1 MKSVSFLSFRNF
13 ALASGALLVSGLLGH
28 VAWAQGVQPAGQ
40 LRGVTQNMPL
50 QVKPLAREQEVIR
63 LRPGELPEVT
73 LTSGMLYR
81 ILAAEISYQRGQYVA
96 AGSTMLELARETGDR
111 RLAKRAIEFYLA
123 GGSLPGALEA
133 ARAWVRVSPDDP
145 EAVSTELAL
154 AAAAG
159 QTSGLATALRKR
171 IDEAQDKSSAIGQ
184 SVAVLSRMPDK
195 RAALDILD
203 RAVNES
209 KGRNLLAAHL
219 ALSDMAQAAGDAPR
233 ALAEARLGLAVSP
246 RSEEAAMRVFE
257 YGMAVDPEKA
267 LKDARSFVAAYPAS
281 RRLRLLIAG
290 QLAER
295 GDYDASLAEL
305 QSMARRSPEDF
316 DLIFMQAQVAYRA
329 KRLDQA
335 RALLDQ
341 FVSIQ
346 TQRQTAAAAGS
357 TDAPAALADAYLLL
371 ARIAEDQGRLD
382 DAIVQLGKIEEHAT
396 RYTSRMRQ
404 AALRARQG
412 KVDEALAIIDAAN
425 PADDEE
431 LALGVLTSAQILRDA
446 GRPADAIRR
455 LKAAEAELPESV
467 EIKYELAM
475 LYERENKLA
484 EAEKLLREVIAIDPG
499 HAHSYNALGYALA
512 DRNVRLPEA
521 LKLITRAMEI
531 APEDPFIMDSMGWIK
546 FRMGDLNAAQDFL
559 TRAYRKRPEADI
571 AAHLGEV
578 LWMLGQKDEARAIWK
593 EGAARDPNNAT
604 LLETTRRFGVKL

>member
-1 MKSVSFLSFRNF
+1 MKSVSFISFRNF
-13 ALASGALLVSGLLGH
+13 ALASGALLVSGLLAH

-40 LRGVTQNMPL
+40 PRGVSQNMPL

-81 ILAAEISYQRGQYVA
+81 ILAAEISAQRGQYVA

-195 RAALDILD
+195 RAAFDILD

-219 ALSDMAQAAGDAPR
+219 ALSDMAQAAGDSQR

-257 YGMAVDPEKA
+257 YGLAVDPDKA
-267 LKDARSFVAAYPAS
+267 LKDARSFVTAHPGS
-281 RRLRLLIAG
+281 RRLRLLIAS

-295 GDYDASLAEL
+295 GDYDAALAEL
-305 QSMARRSPEDF
+305 QAMAKRSPEDF

-346 TQRQTAAAAGS
+346 SQRQTAAAAGA
-357 TDAPAALADAYLLL
+357 TDASAALADAYLLL

-425 PADDEE
+425 AADDEE
-431 LALGVLTSAQILRDA
+431 LALGALTAAQILRDA

-484 EAEKLLREVIAIDPG
+484 EAEKLLREVIAIDAG
-499 HAHSYNALGYALA
+499 HAHAYNALGYALA
-512 DRNVRLPEA
+512 DRNIRLPEA
-521 LKLITRAMEI
+521 LKLITRALEI
-531 APEDPFIMDSMGWIK
+531 APEDPFIMDSMGWVK

-578 LWMLGQKDEARAIWK
+578 LWVRGQKDEARAIWK

>member
-1 MKSVSFLSFRNF
+1 MKSLSFPSFKNL
-13 ALASGALLVSGLLGH
+13 ALASGALLALGLFWQAA
-28 VAWAQGVQPAGQ
+28 VAQAGQPAGQ
-40 LRGVTQNMPL
+40 LGGVTQNMPL
-50 QVKPLAREQEVIR
+50 QIKPMPQEQEIIR

-73 LTSGMLYR
+73 LTSSMLYR
-81 ILAAEISYQRGQYVA
+81 ILAAELSFQRGQYVA

-111 RLAKRAIEFYLA
+111 RLARRAIEFFLA
-123 GGSLPGALEA
+123 GGNLPGALES
-133 ARAWVRVSPDDP
+133 ARAWVRVAPDDP

-171 IDEAQDKSSAIGQ
+171 IDDAQDKSSAIGQ
-184 SVAVLSRMPDK
+184 AVAVLARMPDK

-203 RAVNES
+203 RAINES

-219 ALSDMAQAAGDAPR
+219 ALADMAQAAGDAPR
-233 ALAEARLGLAVSP
+233 ALSEARLGLAVSP

-257 YGMAVDPEKA
+257 YGLAVDPDKA
-267 LKDARSFVAAYPAS
+267 LQDARKFVAAHPGS

-290 QLAER
+290 QLSER
-295 GDYDASLAEL
+295 GDFDASAAEL
-305 QSMARRSPEDF
+305 QSMAKRSPEDF
-316 DLIFMQAQVAYRA
+316 DLLFMQAQVAYRA

-335 RALLDQ
+335 KALLDQ

-346 TQRQTAAAAGS
+346 GQRQGASAPGA
-357 TDAPAALADAYLLL
+357 TDAPAALADAYLLQ

-382 DAIVQLGKIEEHAT
+382 DAVEQLGKIEEHAT

-404 AALRARQG
+404 AVIRARQG
-412 KVDEALAIIDAAN
+412 RIDEAIAIVDAAN

-431 LALGVLTSAQILRDA
+431 QTLGALTAAQILRDA
-446 GRPADAIRR
+446 GRTADAIRR
-455 LKAAEAELPESV
+455 LRAVEAELPDSV

-484 EAEKLLREVIAIDPG
+484 EAEKLLREVIALDPG

-531 APEDPFIMDSMGWIK
+531 APDDPFIMDSMGWVK
-546 FRMGDLNAAQDFL
+546 FRMGDTAAAEDFL
-559 TRAYRKRPEADI
+559 KRAYRKRPEADI

-578 LWMLGQKDEARAIWK
+578 LWVRGQKDEARAIWK
-593 EGAARDPNNAT
+593 EAAIREPANST
-604 LLETTRRFGVKL
+604 LLEMTRRFGVKP

>member
-1 MKSVSFLSFRNF
+1 MKSLSFPSFKN
-13 ALASGALLVSGLLGH
+13 LVVASGALLALGLIGQAA
-28 VAWAQGVQPAGQ
+28 VAQVAQPAGQ
-40 LRGVTQNMPL
+40 ARGVTQNMPL
-50 QVKPLAREQEVIR
+50 QIKPMPQEQEIIR

-73 LTSGMLYR
+73 LTSSLLYR
-81 ILAAEISYQRGQYVA
+81 ILAAEVSFQRGQYIA

-111 RLAKRAIEFYLA
+111 RLARRAIEAFLA
-123 GGSLPGALEA
+123 GGNLPGALEA
-133 ARAWVRVSPDDP
+133 ARAWARVAPDDP

-171 IDEAQDKSSAIGQ
+171 IDDAQDKSSAIGQ
-184 SVAVLSRMPDK
+184 AAAVLGRMPDK

-203 RAVNES
+203 RAISES

-219 ALSDMAQAAGDAPR
+219 ALADMAQAAGDAPR

-257 YGMAVDPEKA
+257 YGLAVDPDKA
-267 LKDARSFVAAYPAS
+267 LQDARTFVASHPGS
-281 RRLRLLIAG
+281 RRLRMLIAG

-295 GDYDASLAEL
+295 GDFDASLAEL
-305 QSMARRSPEDF
+305 QSMAKRSPEDF
-316 DLIFMQAQVAYRA
+316 DLLFMQAQVAYRA

-335 RALLDQ
+335 KALLDQ

-346 TQRQTAAAAGS
+346 GQRQGAAAPGA
-357 TDAPAALADAYLLL
+357 TDAPAALADAYLLQ

-382 DAIVQLGKIEEHAT
+382 DAVEQLGKIEEHAT

-404 AALRARQG
+404 AVIRARQG
-412 KVDEALAIIDAAN
+412 RIDEAVAIVDAAN

-431 LALGVLTSAQILRDA
+431 QTLGALTAAQILRDA
-446 GRPADAIRR
+446 GRTADAIRR
-455 LKAAEAELPESV
+455 LRAAEAELPESV
-467 EIKYELAM
+467 ELKYELAM

-484 EAEKLLREVIAIDPG
+484 EAEKLLREVMAIDPG

-531 APEDPFIMDSMGWIK
+531 APDDPFIMDSMGWVK
-546 FRMGDLNAAQDFL
+546 FRMGDTAAAEDFL
-559 TRAYRKRPEADI
+559 KRAYRKRPEADI

-578 LWMLGQKDEARAIWK
+578 LWVRGQKDEARAIWK
-593 EGAARDPNNAT
+593 EAAIREPANST
-604 LLETTRRFGVKL
+604 LLETTRRFGVKP

>member
-1 MKSVSFLSFRNF
+1 
-13 ALASGALLVSGLLGH
+13 
-28 VAWAQGVQPAGQ
+28 
-40 LRGVTQNMPL
+40 MPL

-267 LKDARSFVAAYPAS
+267 LKDARSFVTAHPAS

-425 PADDEE
+425 PGDDEE

-521 LKLITRAMEI
+521 LELITRAMEI

>member
-267 LKDARSFVAAYPAS
+267 LKDARSFVTAHPAS

-305 QSMARRSPEDF
+305 HSMARRSPEDF

-425 PADDEE
+425 PGDDEE

-521 LKLITRAMEI
+521 LELITRAMEI

>member
-267 LKDARSFVAAYPAS
+267 LKDARSFVTAHPAS

-425 PADDEE
+425 PGDDEE

-521 LKLITRAMEI
+521 LELITRAMEI

>member
-1 MKSVSFLSFRNF
+1 MKSLSFPSFKN
-13 ALASGALLVSGLLGH
+13 LVVASGALLALGLIGQAA
-28 VAWAQGVQPAGQ
+28 VAQVAQPAGQ
-40 LRGVTQNMPL
+40 ARGVTQNMPL
-50 QVKPLAREQEVIR
+50 QIKPMPQEQEIIR

-73 LTSGMLYR
+73 LTSSLLYR
-81 ILAAEISYQRGQYVA
+81 ILAAEVSFQRGQYIA

-111 RLAKRAIEFYLA
+111 RLARRAIEAFLA
-123 GGSLPGALEA
+123 GGNLPGALEA
-133 ARAWVRVSPDDP
+133 ARAWARVAPDDP

-171 IDEAQDKSSAIGQ
+171 IDDAQDKSSAIGQ
-184 SVAVLSRMPDK
+184 AAAVLGRMPDK

-203 RAVNES
+203 RAISES

-219 ALSDMAQAAGDAPR
+219 ALADMAQAAGDAPR

-257 YGMAVDPEKA
+257 YGLAVDPDKA
-267 LKDARSFVAAYPAS
+267 LQDARTFVASHPGS
-281 RRLRLLIAG
+281 RRLRMLIAG

-295 GDYDASLAEL
+295 GDFDASLAEL
-305 QSMARRSPEDF
+305 QSMAKRSPEDF
-316 DLIFMQAQVAYRA
+316 DLLFMQAQVAYRA

-335 RALLDQ
+335 KALLDQ

-346 TQRQTAAAAGS
+346 GQRQGAAAPGA
-357 TDAPAALADAYLLL
+357 TDAPAALADAYLLQ

-382 DAIVQLGKIEEHAT
+382 DAVEQLGKIEEHAT

-404 AALRARQG
+404 AVIRARQG
-412 KVDEALAIIDAAN
+412 RIDEAIAIVDAAN

-431 LALGVLTSAQILRDA
+431 QTLGALTAAQILRDA
-446 GRPADAIRR
+446 GRTADAIRR
-455 LKAAEAELPESV
+455 LRAVEAELPDSV

-484 EAEKLLREVIAIDPG
+484 EAEKLLREVIALDPG

-531 APEDPFIMDSMGWIK
+531 APDDPFIMDSMGWVK
-546 FRMGDLNAAQDFL
+546 FRMGDTAAAEDFL
-559 TRAYRKRPEADI
+559 KRAYRKRPEADI

-578 LWMLGQKDEARAIWK
+578 LWVRGQKDEARAIWK
-593 EGAARDPNNAT
+593 EAAIREPANST
-604 LLETTRRFGVKL
+604 LLETTRRFGVKP

>member
-1 MKSVSFLSFRNF
+1 MKSVSFLSFKNL
-13 ALASGALLVSGLLGH
+13 ALASGALLAFALLLQG
-28 VAWAQGVQPAGQ
+28 AAAQGGPPSGQP
-40 LRGVTQNMPL
+40 RGLTQKMPL
-50 QVKPLAREQEVIR
+50 QVKPMPQEQEVIR

-73 LTSGMLYR
+73 LTSGILYR
-81 ILAAEISYQRGQYVA
+81 ILAAELSFQRGQYIA

-111 RLAKRAIEFYLA
+111 RLARRAIEFYLA

-159 QTSGLATALRKR
+159 QTSGLATALRKK
-171 IDEAQDKSSAIGQ
+171 IDDAQDKSSAIGQ

-195 RAALDILD
+195 RAAFDILD
-203 RAVNES
+203 RAISES
-209 KGRNLLAAHL
+209 KVRNLLAAHL
-219 ALSDMAQAAGDAPR
+219 ALADMAQAAGDAPR
-233 ALAEARLGLAVSP
+233 ALSEARLGLAASP

-257 YGMAVDPEKA
+257 YGLAVDPEKA
-267 LKDARSFVAAYPAS
+267 LKEARVFVTTHPAS

-295 GDYDASLAEL
+295 GDYDAALAEL
-305 QSMARRSPEDF
+305 QSMAKRSPEDF
-316 DLIFMQAQVAYRA
+316 DLIFMQAQIAYRA

-335 RALLDQ
+335 KTLLDQ

-346 TQRQTAAAAGS
+346 SQRQGATAAGS

-396 RYTSRMRQ
+396 RYSSRMRQ

-412 KVDEALAIIDAAN
+412 KFDQAVAIVDAAN

-431 LALGVLTSAQILRDA
+431 QALGALTAAQILRDA
-446 GRPADAIRR
+446 GRTADAIQR
-455 LKAAEAELPESV
+455 LKAAEAELPDSV

-484 EAEKLLREVIAIDPG
+484 EAEKLLREVIALDPG

-531 APEDPFIMDSMGWIK
+531 APEDPFIMDSMGWVK
-546 FRMGDLNAAQDFL
+546 FRMGDTAAAEDFL
-559 TRAYRKRPEADI
+559 KRAYRKRPEADI

-578 LWMLGQKDEARAIWK
+578 LWARGQKDEARAIWK
-593 EGAARDPNNAT
+593 EAAAREPNNST
-604 LLETTRRFGVKL
+604 LLETTRRLGIKP

>member
-1 MKSVSFLSFRNF
+1 
-13 ALASGALLVSGLLGH
+13 
-28 VAWAQGVQPAGQ
+28 
-40 LRGVTQNMPL
+40 MP
-50 QVKPLAREQEVIR
+50 REQEVIR

-81 ILAAEISYQRGQYVA
+81 ILAAEISSQRGQYVA

-195 RAALDILD
+195 RAAFDILD

-209 KGRNLLAAHL
+209 KGRHLLAAHL
-219 ALSDMAQAAGDAPR
+219 ALADMAQAAGDSQR

-257 YGMAVDPEKA
+257 YGLAVDPDKA
-267 LKDARSFVAAYPAS
+267 LKDARSFVTAHPGS

-295 GDYDASLAEL
+295 GDYDAALAEL
-305 QSMARRSPEDF
+305 QSMAKRSPEDF

-335 RALLDQ
+335 RALLEQ

-346 TQRQTAAAAGS
+346 SQRQTAAAAGA
-357 TDAPAALADAYLLL
+357 TDASAALADAYLLL

-382 DAIVQLGKIEEHAT
+382 DAIVLLGKIEEHAT

-412 KVDEALAIIDAAN
+412 RVDEALAVIDAAN
-425 PADDEE
+425 AADDEE
-431 LALGVLTSAQILRDA
+431 LALGALTSAQILRDA

-484 EAEKLLREVIAIDPG
+484 EAEKLLREVIAIDAG

-512 DRNVRLPEA
+512 DRNIRLPEA
-521 LKLITRAMEI
+521 LTLITRALEI
-531 APEDPFIMDSMGWIK
+531 APEDPFIMDSMGWVK

-578 LWMLGQKDEARAIWK
+578 LWVRGQKDEARAIWK

>member
-267 LKDARSFVAAYPAS
+267 LKDARSFVTAHPAS

-425 PADDEE
+425 PGDDEE

>member
-1 MKSVSFLSFRNF
+1 MKSLSFPSFKNL
-13 ALASGALLVSGLLGH
+13 ALASGALLALGLFWQAA
-28 VAWAQGVQPAGQ
+28 VAQVGQPAGQ
-40 LRGVTQNMPL
+40 LGGVTQNMPL
-50 QVKPLAREQEVIR
+50 QIKPMPQEQEIIR

-73 LTSGMLYR
+73 LTSSLLYR
-81 ILAAEISYQRGQYVA
+81 ILAAEVSFQRGQYIA

-111 RLAKRAIEFYLA
+111 RLARRAIEAFLA
-123 GGSLPGALEA
+123 GGNLPGALEA
-133 ARAWVRVSPDDP
+133 ARAWARVAPDDP

-171 IDEAQDKSSAIGQ
+171 IDDAQDKSSAIGQ
-184 SVAVLSRMPDK
+184 AAAVLGRMPDK

-203 RAVNES
+203 RAISES

-219 ALSDMAQAAGDAPR
+219 ALADMAQAAGDAPR

-257 YGMAVDPEKA
+257 YGLAVDPDKA
-267 LKDARSFVAAYPAS
+267 LQDARTFVASHPGS
-281 RRLRLLIAG
+281 RRLRMLIAG

-295 GDYDASLAEL
+295 GDFDASLAEL
-305 QSMARRSPEDF
+305 QSMAKRSPEDF
-316 DLIFMQAQVAYRA
+316 DLLFMQAQVAYRA

-335 RALLDQ
+335 KALLDQ

-346 TQRQTAAAAGS
+346 GQRQGASAAGA
-357 TDAPAALADAYLLL
+357 TDAPSALADAYLLQ

-382 DAIVQLGKIEEHAT
+382 DAVEQLGKIEEHAT
-396 RYTSRMRQ
+396 RYSSRMRQ
-404 AALRARQG
+404 AVIRARQG
-412 KVDEALAIIDAAN
+412 RIDEAVAIVDAAN

-431 LALGVLTSAQILRDA
+431 QTLGALTAAQILRDA
-446 GRPADAIRR
+446 GRTADAIRR
-455 LKAAEAELPESV
+455 LRAAEAELPESV
-467 EIKYELAM
+467 ELKYELAM

-484 EAEKLLREVIAIDPG
+484 EAEKLLREVMAIDPG

-531 APEDPFIMDSMGWIK
+531 APDDPFIMDSMGWVK
-546 FRMGDLNAAQDFL
+546 FRMGDTAAAEDFL
-559 TRAYRKRPEADI
+559 KRAYRKRPEADI

-578 LWMLGQKDEARAIWK
+578 LWVRGQKDEARAIWK
-593 EGAARDPNNAT
+593 EAAIREPANST
-604 LLETTRRFGVKL
+604 LLETTRRFGVKP

>member
-1 MKSVSFLSFRNF
+1 MKSVSFISFRNF
-13 ALASGALLVSGLLGH
+13 ALASGALLVSGLLAH

-40 LRGVTQNMPL
+40 PRGVSQNMPL

-81 ILAAEISYQRGQYVA
+81 ILAAEISAQRGQYVA

-195 RAALDILD
+195 RAAFDILD

-219 ALSDMAQAAGDAPR
+219 ALSDMAQAAGDSQR

-257 YGMAVDPEKA
+257 YGLAVDPDKA
-267 LKDARSFVAAYPAS
+267 LKDARSFVTAHPGS

-295 GDYDASLAEL
+295 GDYDAALAEL
-305 QSMARRSPEDF
+305 QAMAKRSPEDF

-346 TQRQTAAAAGS
+346 SQRQTAAAAGA
-357 TDAPAALADAYLLL
+357 TDASAALADAYLLL

-425 PADDEE
+425 AADDEE
-431 LALGVLTSAQILRDA
+431 LALGALTAAQILRDA

-484 EAEKLLREVIAIDPG
+484 EAEKLLREVIAIDAG
-499 HAHSYNALGYALA
+499 HAHAYNALGYALA
-512 DRNVRLPEA
+512 DRNIRLPEA
-521 LKLITRAMEI
+521 LKLITRALEI
-531 APEDPFIMDSMGWIK
+531 APEDPFIMDSMGWVK

-578 LWMLGQKDEARAIWK
+578 LWVRGQKDEARAIWK

>member
-1 MKSVSFLSFRNF
+1 MKSLSFPSFKN
-13 ALASGALLVSGLLGH
+13 LVVASGALLALGLIGQAA
-28 VAWAQGVQPAGQ
+28 VAQVAQPAGQ
-40 LRGVTQNMPL
+40 ARGVTQNMPL
-50 QVKPLAREQEVIR
+50 QIKPMPQEQEIIR

-73 LTSGMLYR
+73 LTSSLLYR
-81 ILAAEISYQRGQYVA
+81 ILAAEVSFQRGQYIA

-111 RLAKRAIEFYLA
+111 RLARRAIEAFLA
-123 GGSLPGALEA
+123 GGNLPGALEA
-133 ARAWVRVSPDDP
+133 ARAWARVAPDDP

-171 IDEAQDKSSAIGQ
+171 IDDAQDKSSAIGQ
-184 SVAVLSRMPDK
+184 AAAVLGRMPDK

-203 RAVNES
+203 RAISES

-219 ALSDMAQAAGDAPR
+219 ALADMAQAAGDAPR

-257 YGMAVDPEKA
+257 YGLAVDPDKA
-267 LKDARSFVAAYPAS
+267 LQDARTFVASHPGS
-281 RRLRLLIAG
+281 RRLRMLIAG

-295 GDYDASLAEL
+295 GDFDASLAEL
-305 QSMARRSPEDF
+305 QSMAKRSPEDF
-316 DLIFMQAQVAYRA
+316 DLLFMQAQVAYRA

-335 RALLDQ
+335 KALLDQ

-346 TQRQTAAAAGS
+346 GQRQGASAAGA
-357 TDAPAALADAYLLL
+357 TDAPSALADAYLLQ

-382 DAIVQLGKIEEHAT
+382 DAVEQLGKIEEHAT
-396 RYTSRMRQ
+396 RYSSRMRQ
-404 AALRARQG
+404 AVIRARQG
-412 KVDEALAIIDAAN
+412 RIDEAVAIVDAAN

-431 LALGVLTSAQILRDA
+431 QTLGALTAAQILRDA
-446 GRPADAIRR
+446 GRTADAIRR
-455 LKAAEAELPESV
+455 LRAAEAELPESV
-467 EIKYELAM
+467 ELKYELAM

-484 EAEKLLREVIAIDPG
+484 EAEKLLREVMAIDPG

-531 APEDPFIMDSMGWIK
+531 APDDPFIMDSMGWVK
-546 FRMGDLNAAQDFL
+546 FRMGDTAAAEDFL
-559 TRAYRKRPEADI
+559 KRAYRKRPEADI

-578 LWMLGQKDEARAIWK
+578 LWVRGQKDEARAIWK
-593 EGAARDPNNAT
+593 EAAIREPANST
-604 LLETTRRFGVKL
+604 LLETTRRFGVKP

>member
-1 MKSVSFLSFRNF
+1 MKSLSFPSFKNL
-13 ALASGALLVSGLLGH
+13 ALASGALLALGLFWQAA
-28 VAWAQGVQPAGQ
+28 VAQAGQPAGQ
-40 LRGVTQNMPL
+40 LGGVTQNMPL
-50 QVKPLAREQEVIR
+50 QIKPMPQEQEIIR

-73 LTSGMLYR
+73 LTSSLLYR
-81 ILAAEISYQRGQYVA
+81 ILAAEVSFQRGQYIA

-111 RLAKRAIEFYLA
+111 RLARRAIEAFLA
-123 GGSLPGALEA
+123 GGNLPGALEA
-133 ARAWVRVSPDDP
+133 ARAWARVAPDDP

-171 IDEAQDKSSAIGQ
+171 IDDAQDKSSAIGQ
-184 SVAVLSRMPDK
+184 AAAVLGRMPDK

-203 RAVNES
+203 RAISES

-219 ALSDMAQAAGDAPR
+219 ALADMAQAAGDAPR
-233 ALAEARLGLAVSP
+233 ALSEARLGLAVSP

-257 YGMAVDPEKA
+257 YGLAVDPDKA
-267 LKDARSFVAAYPAS
+267 LQDARKFVAAHPGS

-290 QLAER
+290 QLSER
-295 GDYDASLAEL
+295 GDFDASAAEL
-305 QSMARRSPEDF
+305 QSMAKRSPEDF
-316 DLIFMQAQVAYRA
+316 DLLFMQAQVAYRA

-335 RALLDQ
+335 KALLDQ

-346 TQRQTAAAAGS
+346 GQRQGAAAPGA
-357 TDAPAALADAYLLL
+357 TDAPAALADAYLLQ

-382 DAIVQLGKIEEHAT
+382 DAVEQLGKIEEHAT

-404 AALRARQG
+404 AVIRARQG
-412 KVDEALAIIDAAN
+412 RIDEAIAIVDAAN

-431 LALGVLTSAQILRDA
+431 QTLGALTAAQILRDA
-446 GRPADAIRR
+446 GRTADAIRR
-455 LKAAEAELPESV
+455 LRAVEAELPDSV

-484 EAEKLLREVIAIDPG
+484 EAEKLLREVIALDPG

-531 APEDPFIMDSMGWIK
+531 APDDPFIMDSMGWVK
-546 FRMGDLNAAQDFL
+546 FRMGDTAAAEDFL
-559 TRAYRKRPEADI
+559 KRAYRKRPEADI

-578 LWMLGQKDEARAIWK
+578 LWGRGPKDEARAIWK
-593 EGAARDPNNAT
+593 EAAIREPANST
-604 LLETTRRFGVKL
+604 LLETTRRFGVKP